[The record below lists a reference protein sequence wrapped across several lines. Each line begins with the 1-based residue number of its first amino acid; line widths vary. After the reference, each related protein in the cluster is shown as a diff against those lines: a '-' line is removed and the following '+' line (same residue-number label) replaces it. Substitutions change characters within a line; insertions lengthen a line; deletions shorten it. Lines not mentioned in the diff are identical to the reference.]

1 VVKKL
6 KIFIKNYKIL
16 NLILYSNTSSEY
28 IDMYK
33 ILSKYLKETKIH
45 YYFYAYDPNIDEEYF
60 IIVVK
65 IFWKKF

>member
-1 VVKKL
+1 
-6 KIFIKNYKIL
+6 
-16 NLILYSNTSSEY
+16 
-28 IDMYK
+28 MYK